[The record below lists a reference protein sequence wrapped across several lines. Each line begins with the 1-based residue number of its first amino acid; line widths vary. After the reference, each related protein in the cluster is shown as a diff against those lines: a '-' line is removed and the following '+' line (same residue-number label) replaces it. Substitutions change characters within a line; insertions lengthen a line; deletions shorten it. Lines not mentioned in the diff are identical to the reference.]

1 MADMIP
7 AIIRVASRKVG
18 KNDWLY
24 ATAKDDFGA
33 NTNKCNQFVYDVM
46 VEAGLVPKPTVPKYV
61 LWTRPPTAGEWA
73 TPSVAIAGWVV
84 VTDPKPGD
92 VVAEAHNY
100 ADATG
105 HVGIVIGEKMTAS
118 ASALAKGQIV
128 QNDWGFRTDS
138 KPTFRRFKG

>member
-1 MADMIP
+1 MD
-7 AIIRVASRKVG
+7 
-18 KNDWLY
+18 
-24 ATAKDDFGA
+24 
-33 NTNKCNQFVYDVM
+33 
-46 VEAGLVPKPTVPKYV
+46 
-61 LWTRPPTAGEWA
+61 PPT
-73 TPSVAIAGWVV
+73 
-84 VTDPKPGD
+84 
-92 VVAEAHNY
+92 

>member
-7 AIIRVASRKVG
+7 VIIRVANSKVG
-18 KNDWLY
+18 
-24 ATAKDDFGA
+24 
-33 NTNKCNQFVYDVM
+33 
-46 VEAGLVPKPTVPKYV
+46 
-61 LWTRPPTAGEWA
+61 
-73 TPSVAIAGWVV
+73 
-84 VTDPKPGD
+84 
-92 VVAEAHNY
+92 HNY

-118 ASALAKGQIV
+118 ASALVKGQIV